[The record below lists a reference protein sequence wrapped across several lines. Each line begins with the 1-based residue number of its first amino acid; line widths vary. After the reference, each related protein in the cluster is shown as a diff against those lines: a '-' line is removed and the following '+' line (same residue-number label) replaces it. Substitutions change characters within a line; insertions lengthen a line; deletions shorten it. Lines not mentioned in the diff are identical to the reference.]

1 MSHRSYD
8 TQKGKIV
15 ALTRLPSPREIK
27 TLRQHLGL
35 SATEFGKRF
44 GCSRSQIKHLEGGS
58 KRPNKKFVEQFW
70 RERNTT
76 PRTTT
81 RLIASVDLPG
91 LIYVE
96 AEPRTCRGHD
106 HAYFWADT
114 RRVYCKVNHGE
125 CRKLWLRK
133 LKEEDP
139 NASAVHHRRRRHL
152 RNDSRSHRDTRQHAG
167 ARRKGKVKNG
177 RP

>member
-8 TQKGKIV
+8 TRKGKIV

-96 AEPRTCRGHD
+96 AEPRTCRGHE

-139 NASAVHHRRRRHL
+139 NAPVVHPRRRRHL
-152 RNDSRSHRDTRQHAG
+152 RNDSRSHRDTRQHATAKP
-167 ARRKGKVKNG
+167 ARGKK
-177 RP
+177 R

>member
-8 TQKGKIV
+8 TPKGKIV

-81 RLIASVDLPG
+81 RLIASVDLHD

-106 HAYFWADT
+106 HAYFWESK
-114 RRVYCKVNHGE
+114 RRVYCKLNHGE

-139 NASAVHHRRRRHL
+139 NASVVHHRRRRN
-152 RNDSRSHRDTRQHAG
+152 RCNDSRRHSRDHRNATSK
-167 ARRKGKVKNG
+167 RKGKVK
-177 RP
+177 

>member
-1 MSHRSYD
+1 MSQRSYD
-8 TQKGKIV
+8 TPKGKIV

-35 SATEFGKRF
+35 SASEFGKRY

-58 KRPNKKFVEQFW
+58 KRPNKNFVEQFW
-70 RERNTT
+70 KERNTT

-96 AEPRTCRGHD
+96 AEPRKCRGHD
-106 HAYFWADT
+106 HAYFWADS

-139 NASAVHHRRRRHL
+139 NAPVVRTRRRR
-152 RNDSRSHRDTRQHAG
+152 RQHTG
-167 ARRKGKVKNG
+167 AKQKRG
-177 RP
+177 RQK

>member
-8 TQKGKIV
+8 TPKGKIV

-35 SATEFGKRF
+35 SASEFGKRF

-58 KRPNKKFVEQFW
+58 KRPNKTFVEQFW

-76 PRTTT
+76 PRATT

-139 NASAVHHRRRRHL
+139 NASAVHTRRRRHL
-152 RNDSRSHRDTRQHAG
+152 RNDSRSHRDTRQHATAKP
-167 ARRKGKVKNG
+167 ARGKK
-177 RP
+177 R